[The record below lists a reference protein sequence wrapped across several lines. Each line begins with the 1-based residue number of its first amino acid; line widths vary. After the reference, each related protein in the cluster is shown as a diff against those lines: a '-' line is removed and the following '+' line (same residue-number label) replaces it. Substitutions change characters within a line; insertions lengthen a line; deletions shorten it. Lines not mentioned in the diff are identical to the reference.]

1 MGALCPGA
9 VRGARVAMGL
19 SAQWTAKL
27 MEILCIGDLHLGRRP
42 AHSSVVVEH
51 LNGPEDISPRAA
63 WQRCVEYALQRRVA
77 AVVLTGD
84 LVEDPSDFY
93 EAYADLKR
101 GVQQLHEQGI
111 AVVAV
116 AGNHDYKIL
125 PALAQSIEGLE
136 LLGAG
141 GHWSSTLI
149 TGSDAAL
156 ELVGWS
162 FSSERSA
169 SPLHHPNDLPE
180 PSHPG
185 AARVGVLHC
194 DRDGSSGAYAPV
206 RSATLN
212 RAAVDGWLLGHI
224 HKPDDLAG
232 GAPNGY
238 LGSVVGLDPT
248 EEGPH
253 GPWLLQ
259 LTGDGSMTMEQV
271 VLAPLRW
278 ERLAVDVT
286 DLPEPDALRG
296 RLVEALGDLDAR
308 IQEGA
313 VTRARAVGVRIRF
326 TGETADRAGLLD
338 VLQRDELERHPVPV
352 SDTLYFVDAWVMETR
367 PVVDLEQRAQ
377 GDDPVAVL
385 ARRLLVLD
393 EPDSEDC
400 QALVARTQK
409 ALHEFKLDRRFSQ
422 LDRDPPSAEA
432 TRQYLKE
439 AGLQALDRFIEQEE
453 HSP

>member
-1 MGALCPGA
+1 
-9 VRGARVAMGL
+9 
-19 SAQWTAKL
+19 

-63 WQRCVEYALQRRVA
+63 WQRCVDYALQRGVA

-93 EAYADLKR
+93 EAYTDLQR
-101 GVQQLHEQGI
+101 GVQQLHEQGV

-125 PALAQSIEGLE
+125 PALAHSIEGLE

-141 GHWSSTLI
+141 GHWTSTLI
-149 TGSDAAL
+149 NGADMRL

-185 AARVGVLHC
+185 TPRVGVLHC

-206 RSATLN
+206 RSAALS
-212 RAAVDGWLLGHI
+212 RAPVDGWLLGHI

-232 GAPNGY
+232 SAPNGY
-238 LGSVVGLDPT
+238 LGSVVGLDPS

-253 GPWLLQ
+253 GTWLLQ
-259 LTGDGSMTMEQV
+259 VAGDGSMAMEQV

-296 RLVEALGDLDAR
+296 RLVEALGELDAR

-313 VTRARAVGVRIRF
+313 VMRARAVGVRIRF
-326 TGETADRAGLLD
+326 TGETADRAGLLE
-338 VLQRDELERHPVPV
+338 VLQRDELERHAIPV
-352 SDTLYFVDAWVMETR
+352 SGTLYFVDAWVMETR
-367 PVVDLEQRAQ
+367 PVVDLEQRAE

-385 ARRLLVLD
+385 ARRLLQLD
-393 EPDSEDC
+393 DPDSDAC

-409 ALHEFKLDRRFSQ
+409 ALNDFKLDGRFAQ
-422 LDRDPPSAEA
+422 LDSDLPSPES

-453 HSP
+453 QSQ